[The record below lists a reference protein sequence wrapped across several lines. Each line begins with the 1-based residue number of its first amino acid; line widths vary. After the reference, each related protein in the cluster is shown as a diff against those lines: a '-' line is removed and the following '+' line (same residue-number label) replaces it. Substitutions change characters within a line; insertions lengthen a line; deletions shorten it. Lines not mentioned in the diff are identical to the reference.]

1 MYSRGPYKRY
11 RIDLESV
18 VPRRTDYYN
27 RREVR
32 QQIFQNGELPAGAGD
47 VEDIINHDVPVS
59 VVLHTFDNS
68 AVPPFYV
75 FSF

>member
-27 RREVR
+27 RREIR
-32 QQIFQNGELPAGAGD
+32 QQTFENGRLAAGD
-47 VEDIINHDVPVS
+47 VEDIINQDVPVS
-59 VVLHTFDNS
+59 VVLHTFNNS
-68 AVPPFYV
+68 AVPPFYHRTKKI
-75 FSF
+75 